1 RVPQLSEARGI
12 ADLAFVRGDAAGAGG
27 LGGYAA
33 GRVDRNGVAGPV
45 DERVAAA
52 RRIDAAEVE
61 PLDIA
66 ALVLRHAGKP
76 RRYRLGQAEVGA
88 GAQSD
93 AVAAALD
100 GLDVAGVAAGRPLRE
115 QSHCAAD
122 RVATRQRALRSA
134 QHFDPLE
141 VEQVEDRSRQRG
153 IIDVV
158 DIEADARLDRGIE
171 VELAHP
177 ADVGAERR

>member
-1 RVPQLSEARGI
+1 PVGQHGRGRGAVVVGEVADDVDVDRISRLEPQLPADRDI
-12 ADLAFVRGDAAGAGG
+12 ADLAFVRRDAVGAGG
-27 LGGYAA
+27 IGGYAA

-66 ALVLRHAGKP
+66 ALALRHAGKP

-88 GAQSD
+88 GAQID
-93 AVAAALD
+93 AVAAAID

-115 QSHCAAD
+115 QS
-122 RVATRQRALRSA
+122 
-134 QHFDPLE
+134 
-141 VEQVEDRSRQRG
+141 
-153 IIDVV
+153 
-158 DIEADARLDRGIE
+158 
-171 VELAHP
+171 
-177 ADVGAERR
+177 